1 MIVQNQ
7 MTREEIE
14 NTELYKALSKM
25 SNKERG
31 CAFDKFKDKIESS
44 LDISLVKHNY
54 TELGKLEDNP
64 KLSFEDQWQ
73 ACGPICFIMEF
84 KPN

>member
-1 MIVQNQ
+1 MN
-7 MTREEIE
+7 REEIIS
-14 NTELYKALSKM
+14 TELYKALSKM

-31 CAFDKFKDKIESS
+31 YAFDKFKSKIEST
-44 LDISLVKHNY
+44 LNISLIKHNY
-54 TELGKLEDNP
+54 TELNTLEDNL